1 MTEHVRADTE
11 ALVIRGADGAG
22 ASGVVVGAATD
33 VGRLRTVNE
42 DGYLA
47 IAPAFVVVDGM
58 GGHAAGRMA
67 TQVALDSLY
76 SLAGTTV
83 TGVETVAASA
93 NEYGAFDAV
102 IHNAGSDNE
111 QKTFAVNVVAPY
123 VLSAL
128 MTRPKR
134 IVTVSSVMHVNGSPE
149 ALPHAF
155 ATGIID
161 YSNSKL
167 FVTALMMGLARHWP
181 EVMVHSVHP
190 GWVPTRMGGPSATDD
205 LDLSYRTQTWL
216 ATAPE
221 SDIVPRTGGYWFH
234 KQVQNPHSVTLD
246 PAFQDEV
253 LHGLKEYT
261 GVELPL

>member
-1 MTEHVRADTE
+1 MGLLTARELIDDDHDVVIHARNPERLTGEVTEIVDKVR
-11 ALVIRGADGAG
+11 
-22 ASGVVVGAATD
+22 GVVYGD
-33 VGRLRTVNE
+33 
-42 DGYLA
+42 
-47 IAPAFVVVDGM
+47 
-58 GGHAAGRMA
+58 
-67 TQVALDSLY
+67 LDN
-76 SLAGTTV
+76 V

-149 ALPHAF
+149 ALPNAF

-167 FVTALMMGLARHWP
+167 FVTALMMGLARPWP
-181 EVMVHSVHP
+181 DGWPIGHRRPGFELSHP
-190 GWVPTRMGGPSATDD
+190 NLVGHRPGVGYYAADRGLLVP
-205 LDLSYRTQTWL
+205 
-216 ATAPE
+216 
-221 SDIVPRTGGYWFH
+221 
-234 KQVQNPHSVTLD
+234 
-246 PAFQDEV
+246 
-253 LHGLKEYT
+253 
-261 GVELPL
+261 

>member
-1 MTEHVRADTE
+1 MS
-11 ALVIRGADGAG
+11 LVFVTGA
-22 ASGVVVGAATD
+22 ASGVGLLTARELIDDGHDVVIHARNPE
-33 VGRLRTVNE
+33 RLTGEVTEIVDKVR
-42 DGYLA
+42 G
-47 IAPAFVVVDGM
+47 VVYGD
-58 GGHAAGRMA
+58 
-67 TQVALDSLY
+67 LDN
-76 SLAGTTV
+76 V

-167 FVTALMMGLARHWP
+167 FVTALMMGLAR
-181 EVMVHSVHP
+181 
-190 GWVPTRMGGPSATDD
+190 MGGPSATDD

-221 SDIVPRTGGYWFH
+221 SDIMPRTGGYWFH
-234 KQVQNPHSVTLD
+234 KQVQNPHSATLD

>member
-1 MTEHVRADTE
+1 MRACTLGCHTRTRDESVITMS
-11 ALVIRGADGAG
+11 LVFVTGA
-22 ASGVVVGAATD
+22 ASGVGLLTARELIDDGHDVVIHARNPE
-33 VGRLRTVNE
+33 RLTGEVTEIVDKVR
-42 DGYLA
+42 G
-47 IAPAFVVVDGM
+47 VVYGD
-58 GGHAAGRMA
+58 
-67 TQVALDSLY
+67 LDS
-76 SLAGTTV
+76 V

-102 IHNAGSDNE
+102 IHNAGSAGE

-149 ALPHAF
+149 ALPNAF
-155 ATGIID
+155 ATGVID

-181 EVMVHSVHP
+181 EIMVHSVHP

-234 KQVQNPHSVTLD
+234 KQVQNPHSATLD